1 MISSRSAAVQSIVA
15 LLAEGVDRNF
25 DADKQAFHGWG
36 SPSSRRA
43 WIEIACPLFVGGAVV
58 VALLAEG
65 VDRNTETLPMPTSE
79 LESPSSRRAWI
90 EIPSVWTRCGASC
103 GRPPRGGRG

>member
-1 MISSRSAAVQSIVA
+1 MNGVA

-25 DADKQAFHGWG
+25 DGG
-36 SPSSRRA
+36 GR
-43 WIEIACPLFVGGAVV
+43 IALEEL

-65 VDRNTETLPMPTSE
+65 VDRNDALETLGQDDRVALLAEGVDRNILSNLMT
-79 LESPSSRRAWI
+79 RACL
-90 EIPSVWTRCGASC
+90 S